1 MAASLSAR
9 LFSFDGCECTDSSDS
24 SKGNNEADE
33 EEPFVGQTEEL
44 LRRVFERA
52 RQAAAAG
59 STVML
64 LLDDLDVWCPARG
77 DASTAVSA
85 RTVAQVSIHVC
96 LLSSTHQRIQS
107 CLNISAACSDGRTTQ
122 QQWTD
127 CGWCDL
133 KTTEYRRCASAC
145 WQVPFLYCIFYRFFR
160 S

>member
-9 LFSFDGCECTDSSDS
+9 LFSFDGSECTDSSDS
-24 SKGNNEADE
+24 NKGQNEVDE

-64 LLDDLDVWCPARG
+64 LLDDLDMWCPARG

-85 RTVAQVSIHVC
+85 RTVAQVLRFFFIQLNSPTH
-96 LLSSTHQRIQS
+96 STVG
-107 CLNISAACSDGRTTQ
+107 LNFSASGIDGRTAQ

-127 CGWCDL
+127 CDWCDL
-133 KTTEYRRCASAC
+133 ETAKH
-145 WQVPFLYCIFYRFFR
+145 
-160 S
+160 